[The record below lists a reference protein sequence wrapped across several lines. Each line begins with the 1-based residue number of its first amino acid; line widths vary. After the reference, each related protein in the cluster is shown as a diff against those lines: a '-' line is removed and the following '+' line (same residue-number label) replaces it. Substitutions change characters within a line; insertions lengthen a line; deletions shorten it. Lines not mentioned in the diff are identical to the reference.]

1 MKTTFLKSTLT
12 LAFIATMLTSCVK
25 DEDYATPKL
34 TDCADD
40 TMVATKL
47 VSEIPA
53 TAIVTEYTR
62 DEVIE
67 AYVTSSDI
75 AGNFFKSISF
85 ETKDKTR
92 AFSVPM
98 DVTST
103 FIDFE
108 PGRKVYIKMKGLYT
122 DVKYGGMRIGSLYGN
137 STGGAEVGRLTSD
150 QVKATLFKSCTVV
163 SEDELAQTV
172 TIDQA
177 MDDSYLNK
185 LIDIEDVQF
194 TDEDLNK
201 PYYDPNNDIG
211 GATNHHLMDI
221 KGNSVIFRFS
231 SYANFSAKTLPSGNG
246 TVRGIMTKYGS
257 DYQFVVRTESDIDFT
272 NPRSIVT
279 VMNES
284 FLLNFPNWIKKSVL
298 GNEVWTIDAIYGN
311 PDSCAKM
318 NGYSGGN
325 KLNEDWLI
333 SPVMNLSG
341 LTQAYL
347 SFQTA
352 TNYNGTV
359 LTAFVSNNYNGTG
372 LPSTAT
378 WTPVTAT
385 FAPNNPA
392 SGSGFTWTN
401 SGSVD
406 LTSVTGTGN
415 NAVYVAFKYISTTA
429 AASTWEVDNVKITG
443 K

>member
-1 MKTTFLKSTLT
+1 MKTIFFKSTFMV
-12 LAFIATMLTSCVK
+12 AFIAVMLSSCVK
-25 DEDYATPKL
+25 DDNYTTPQLTNCTDATM
-34 TDCADD
+34 A
-40 TMVATKL
+40 ATKQ
-47 VSEIPA
+47 VSDIPA
-53 TAIVTEYTR
+53 TAIVSQYTS
-62 DEVIE
+62 DDVIE

-75 AGNFFKSISF
+75 AGNFYKSISF
-85 ETKDKTR
+85 ETKDKSR

-108 PGRKVYIKMKGLYT
+108 PGRKVYIKMKNLYT

-137 STGGAEVGRLTSD
+137 STGGAEVGRLTAD
-150 QVKATLFKSCTVV
+150 QVKSSLFKSCSVV
-163 SEDELAQTV
+163 NEDELVQTV

-177 MDDSYLNK
+177 LNDSYLNK
-185 LIDIEDVQF
+185 LIDIENVQF

-201 PYYDPNNDIG
+201 PYYDEANDIG
-211 GATNHHLMDI
+211 GSTNHHLMDV

-231 SYANFSAKTLPSGNG
+231 SFSNFAAKILPSGTG
-246 TVRGIMTKYGS
+246 KVRGIMTKYGS
-257 DYQFVVRTESDIDFT
+257 DFQFVVRTESDIKFN
-272 NPRSIVT
+272 NPRSIIT
-279 VMNES
+279 LLNES
-284 FLLNFPNWIKKSVL
+284 FLINFPNWTKISVV
-298 GNEVWTIDAIYGN
+298 GNEIWTIDAIYGN

-325 KLNEDWLI
+325 KANEDWLI

-347 SFQTA
+347 SFETA

-359 LTAFVSNNYNGTG
+359 LAAFVSNDYIGSG
-372 LPSTAT
+372 APSAAT
-378 WTPVTAT
+378 WTQTNAT
-385 FAPNNPA
+385 FAPNNPP
-392 SGSGFTWTN
+392 SGSGFTWTK

-406 LTSVTGTGN
+406 LSSLTGVGN
-415 NAVYVAFKYISTTA
+415 NAVYVAFKYISTTT

-443 K
+443 N